1 MKTHMGEQVG
11 GTLGIL
17 RTKAQE
23 RGEAKSSLRTK
34 LTNFT
39 NSPEGDG
46 INS

>member
-23 RGEAKSSLRTK
+23 GEERGKELLENK
-34 LTNFT
+34 
-39 NSPEGDG
+39 
-46 INS
+46 INQFYKFP